1 MKFVCDAFHGRTWF
15 RIETDAEAEAETAL
29 MRHAVGK
36 HFKLAQDRAR
46 QSYRPGPGLE
56 RDIGLKGH
64 LLKRTPLFLTLRDD
78 EEQAQQRCCLKA
90 ERSWFCTIIAGPSAD
105 LRIPCD
111 AIATLGRLWSQPPRD
126 PSRGARRQARLW
138 FVFVIAKIA
147 DDAFRQ
153 PGLRAGR
160 YSGRR
165 INVMRAALYVPASPH
180 QQLFNLVGVGP
191 GARPVRFETRKRAHR
206 DGRLI

>member
-15 RIETDAEAEAETAL
+15 RIETDAEAEAETVL

-78 EEQAQQRCCLKA
+78 EGAGLATAMLPPEGKSDPGFR
-90 ERSWFCTIIAGPSAD
+90 IIIVGPENAD
-105 LRIPCD
+105 PYASHAD
-111 AIATLGRLWSQPPRD
+111 AIATLGRHYGLSLPRELCY
-126 PSRGARRQARLW
+126 PYARG
-138 FVFVIAKIA
+138 
-147 DDAFRQ
+147 D
-153 PGLRAGR
+153 
-160 YSGRR
+160 
-165 INVMRAALYVPASPH
+165 
-180 QQLFNLVGVGP
+180 
-191 GARPVRFETRKRAHR
+191 
-206 DGRLI
+206 